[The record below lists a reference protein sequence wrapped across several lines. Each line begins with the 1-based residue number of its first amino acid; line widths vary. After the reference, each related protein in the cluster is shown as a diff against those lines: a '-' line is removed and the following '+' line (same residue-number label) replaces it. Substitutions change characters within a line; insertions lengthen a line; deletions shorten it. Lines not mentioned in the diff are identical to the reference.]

1 MIDYL
6 LFMIPSSGIEWL
18 FFIVIFGLS
27 VGNLVLLPFFAKDAN
42 WEDRWEA
49 GTRGVGQEDDDFDI
63 AHGSIFELSSAVATW
78 PERCAEVLPSLL
90 LVIGLLGTF
99 LGVGFALD
107 SASGVLGN
115 KEGDPSKLI
124 SDMLPM
130 LEGMGAL
137 FKSSIYGI
145 ICFLVFSLIRNAL
158 GFEKRRLTWC
168 IKHCYDEIKSEKD
181 SRKKMVETLENMSE
195 SIGSSLELR
204 LSRVFKEVTA
214 NFSQTFESLNSSNER
229 ILVST
234 REVMGVASNVASSMN
249 SLAAKAKQEFENMT
263 KSVATIC
270 GKSENFADAVQSA
283 IPMFQGAADAMS
295 NGFKDLSANQ
305 IPKIVSQLQDGQEK
319 QIQVLKNGN
328 EELLKN
334 AQMAT
339 QTQTFTL
346 QEMNK
351 AVASLDQHLSPILE
365 QIKKSE
371 KQIEKM
377 NENVLNMQNVVN
389 EALKKTNPDKAVGK
403 IAEYFETMQKHMSQ
417 LQQNSLKEL
426 QNILAKLAVA
436 TKTAQRPN
444 PTAAASSMPN
454 SPAAQE
460 QERKNIIE
468 GLVRGVINPGINLG
482 GKTNA

>member
-249 SLAAKAKQEFENMT
+249 SLAAKANQEFENMT

-270 GKSENFADAVQSA
+270 EKSEKFAAAVQSA

-295 NGFKDLSANQ
+295 NGFKDLAANQ

-334 AQMAT
+334 AQTAT
-339 QTQTFTL
+339 QTQTSTL
-346 QEMNK
+346 QEMNN

-403 IAEYFETMQKHMSQ
+403 IAEYFETMQKHMSL
-417 LQQNSLKEL
+417 LQQNSLKEQ
-426 QNILAKLAVA
+426 QNMLAKLAVA

-444 PTAAASSMPN
+444 PLAAAN
-454 SPAAQE
+454 SLAAQE